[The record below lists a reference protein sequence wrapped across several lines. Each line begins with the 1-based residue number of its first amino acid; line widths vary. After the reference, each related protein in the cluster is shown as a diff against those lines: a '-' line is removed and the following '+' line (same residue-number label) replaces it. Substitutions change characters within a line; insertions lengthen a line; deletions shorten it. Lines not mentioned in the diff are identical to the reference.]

1 MSDVFAD
8 VKSSDMAVRRNAEDE
23 LVKLIAAD
31 SSIIKTVLEEI
42 RTGDVTS
49 RWYLARALTRSGK
62 LVIPILISHA
72 ETERDAVVQKYIGAV
87 LASFKDAAVDPLVAL
102 FSSEN
107 PQARGMAAS
116 ALERI
121 GQPSLDAL
129 LKAAQSDNPTVR
141 ICAGLVLQKGGIYDY

>member
-49 RWYLARALTRSGK
+49 RWYLARALTKSGQG
-62 LVIPILISHA
+62 VIPILISSR
-72 ETERDAVVQKYIGAV
+72 TV
-87 LASFKDAAVDPLVAL
+87 LIIDESAAISFT
-102 FSSEN
+102 SSS
-107 PQARGMAAS
+107 S
-116 ALERI
+116 AFLLTAISEDFTSANT
-121 GQPSLDAL
+121 SLISYL
-129 LKAAQSDNPTVR
+129 LWVPV
-141 ICAGLVLQKGGIYDY
+141 

>member
-1 MSDVFAD
+1 MSDVFSD
-8 VKSSDMAVRRNAEDE
+8 VKSSDMTVRRNAEDE
-23 LVKLIAAD
+23 LVNMILQD
-31 SSIIKTVLEEI
+31 SSIITTVLEEI
-42 RTGDVTS
+42 RKGDVTS
-49 RWYLARALTRSGK
+49 RWYLARALTKSGK
-62 LVIPILISHA
+62 PVIPVLISHA
-72 ETERDAVVQKYIGAV
+72 ETEKDAVVQKYIGAV
-87 LASFKDAAVDPLVAL
+87 LASFKEAAVEPLVGL

-107 PQARGMAAS
+107 PLARGMAAS

>member
-23 LVKLIAAD
+23 LVRLIFAD
-31 SSIIKTVLEEI
+31 SSIINKILEEI
-42 RTGDVTS
+42 RGGDVTS

-62 LVIPILISHA
+62 EIIPVLISYA
-72 ETERDAVVQKYIGAV
+72 ETEKDAVVQKYIGAV
-87 LASFKDAAVDPLVAL
+87 LASFKEAAVDPLVGL

-121 GQPSLDAL
+121 GQPSLEAL